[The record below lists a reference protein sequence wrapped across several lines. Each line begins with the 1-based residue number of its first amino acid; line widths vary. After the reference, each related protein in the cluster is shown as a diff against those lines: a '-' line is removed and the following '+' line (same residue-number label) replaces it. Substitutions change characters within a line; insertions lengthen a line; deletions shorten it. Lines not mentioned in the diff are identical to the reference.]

1 MGLNSPKNNCGAI
14 NGHKL
19 LKSGADYCTYKYGT
33 RE

>member
-1 MGLNSPKNNCGAI
+1 MGLNSQKNNGAI